1 MCWLGS
7 DNGEDTCWEK
17 GVWWGGDGVQ
27 RTETVLGP
35 SPTLSEVGSPDHRGD
50 VNLIKLQK
58 DNSGCC
64 IESQF

>member
-1 MCWLGS
+1 M
-7 DNGEDTCWEK
+7 
-17 GVWWGGDGVQ
+17 Q